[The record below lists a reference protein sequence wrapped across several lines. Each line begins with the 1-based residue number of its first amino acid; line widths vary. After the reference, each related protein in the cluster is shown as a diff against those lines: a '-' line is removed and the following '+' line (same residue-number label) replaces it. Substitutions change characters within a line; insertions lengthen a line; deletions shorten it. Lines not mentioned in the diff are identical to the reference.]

1 MSLLGIDVG
10 SSSIKLGAYS
20 EEGELLAVVRSDL
33 NPRHPQPGWW
43 EQDPEEVWQTACNL
57 VHSIVGEEVLKKD
70 PPKAIAISAS
80 VRENFPADSKG
91 NPLGP
96 CIMAADVR
104 GNEFELPPQGVTLP
118 ESVSLSCGH
127 MRERMDP
134 FNRILWWKKNS
145 PDILKQAKFFLGWHE
160 YLALK
165 MCGRAVTDRTIAG
178 RWLTYDLGSGGWLT
192 DRLAE
197 YGVREELLPDIL
209 PWGTIVAEV
218 KKEVVD
224 DWGLSQ
230 PLKFTVGASDINCAA
245 LGAGVSAVG
254 DAALVSGSFE
264 NLLIPTDEFPTATM
278 LLRGL
283 SVTAHPGASK
293 HAVWAICPTGTAVLN
308 WARNLM
314 NVPIED
320 LDTKLEKSG
329 LSPSPVLAVP
339 YLSGAF
345 NYWEDGR
352 KLRGALLGLT
362 LATSQIDI
370 TKAFMESIAY
380 DHVNTLSLL
389 HEEGVDVKN
398 FSAMG
403 GGSRSVWWTQLKS
416 DMTGMPI
423 RVISQPE
430 PGTLGAA
437 LLAGQAVGS
446 FDDLTEA
453 SRVFAGTI
461 RVHEPDPKRAGL
473 HREQLEVYRSA
484 VKNTLST
491 FYANRKQSTG

>member
-10 SSSIKLGAYS
+10 SSSVKLGAYS
-20 EEGELLAVVRSDL
+20 EDGELLAVVRRDVS
-33 NPRHPQPGWW
+33 PRHPQPGWW

-57 VHSIVGEEVLKKD
+57 IRSIAREKALKKD
-70 PPKAIAISAS
+70 PPKAIAIAAS
-80 VRENFPADSKG
+80 VRENFPADSNG

-96 CIMAADVR
+96 CIMAADTR
-104 GNEFELPPQGVTLP
+104 GDEFEVAPKGVSLP
-118 ESVSLSCGH
+118 EPVSLSCGH
-127 MRERMDP
+127 LRERMDP
-134 FNRILWWKKNS
+134 FNRILWWKKNN
-145 PDILKQAKFFLGWHE
+145 PDILKQAKHFLGWHE
-160 YLALK
+160 FLAMR
-165 MCGRAVTDRTIAG
+165 MCGRAVTDRSIAG
-178 RWLTYDLGSGGWLT
+178 RWLTYDLESGGWVT
-192 DRLAE
+192 DRLSE
-197 YGVREELLPDIL
+197 YGVEEKLLPEIL
-209 PWGTIVAEV
+209 PWGTAVAEV
-218 KKEVVD
+218 KKEVTD
-224 DWGLSQ
+224 DWGFSQ
-230 PLKFTVGASDINCAA
+230 PLKFAVGASDINCAA

-264 NLLIPTDEFPTATM
+264 NMLIPTDEFPTATM

-283 SVTAHPGASK
+283 SVTAQPGISK
-293 HAVWAICPTGTAVLN
+293 HTVWAICPTGTAVLN
-308 WARNLM
+308 WARNLL
-314 NVPIED
+314 NISIKE
-320 LDTKLEKSG
+320 LDAMLEKSD

-352 KLRGALLGLT
+352 KLRGALFGLT

-389 HEEGVDVKN
+389 GEERVEVTN
-398 FSAMG
+398 FRAMG

-416 DMTGMPI
+416 DMTGIPI

-446 FDDLTEA
+446 FNDLTEA
-453 SRVFAGTI
+453 SRAFAGTI
-461 RVHEPDPKRAGL
+461 RVHEPDKKRAGL
-473 HREQLEVYRSA
+473 HQQKIESYRGA

-491 FYANRKQSTG
+491 FHSM